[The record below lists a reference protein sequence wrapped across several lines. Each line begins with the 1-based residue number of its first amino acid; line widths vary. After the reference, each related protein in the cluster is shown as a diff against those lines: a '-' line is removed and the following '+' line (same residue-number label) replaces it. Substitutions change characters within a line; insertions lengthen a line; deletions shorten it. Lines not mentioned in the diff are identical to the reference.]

1 MIKFFRKIR
10 YDLMEKNNTGKYLK
24 YAIGEIVLVV
34 IGILI
39 ALQIN
44 TWNEQRKENKK
55 ELVVLKKLR
64 EDYRA
69 NLVQLEEKMATRNKI
84 LVSSVQLLKAFNQ
97 PVGTIRDSVIKD
109 LAIINN
115 DPTFDPIQ
123 NNLISSGNLMLIR
136 NEKLNHL
143 LSNWSSDV
151 LAVKEIEQVWA
162 EKANVQL
169 DVITYELGLGRDIAN
184 SFIND
189 SGHLWLLDNN
199 PNSYKME
206 IGTSKL
212 GAPLNEILTD
222 KKLESII
229 GSGATLNRSAN
240 IQSEALR
247 KRILEILDLIDAEI
261 KE

>member
-1 MIKFFRKIR
+1 MINFFRQIR
-10 YDLMEKNNTGKYLK
+10 QNIIMENKTGKYLK

-44 TWNEQRKENKK
+44 NWNEQRKDRIK
-55 ELVVLKKLR
+55 EKVVLKKLQ
-64 EDYRA
+64 EDYEA
-69 NLVQLEEKMATRNKI
+69 NLIQLEEKMATRNKI
-84 LVSSVQLLKAFNQ
+84 LVSGVQLLQAFDQ
-97 PVGTIRDSVIKD
+97 PVGVNRDSLIKD
-109 LAIINN
+109 IAVINN

-123 NNLISSGNLMLIR
+123 NNLTGSGHLMLIR
-136 NEKLNHL
+136 NEKLNNL

-151 LAVKEIEQVWA
+151 VSVQEIELIWSDKSNGA
-162 EKANVQL
+162 L
-169 DVITYELGLGRDIAN
+169 DVITSELGIGRDVAN

-189 SGHLWLLDNN
+189 SRHLWLLDNN

-212 GAPLNEILTD
+212 GAPLNEILAN

-229 GSGATLNRSAN
+229 SSGISLNKSAN
-240 IQSEALR
+240 VQSEALR
-247 KRILEILDLIDAEI
+247 NRILEILDLIKAEI
-261 KE
+261 

>member
-1 MIKFFRKIR
+1 
-10 YDLMEKNNTGKYLK
+10 MEKNKTGKYLK

-44 TWNEQRKENKK
+44 NWNEQRKDRVK
-55 ELVVLKKLR
+55 EKVVLKKLQ
-64 EDYRA
+64 EDYEA
-69 NLVQLEEKMATRNKI
+69 NLIQLEEKMATRNKI
-84 LVSSVQLLKAFNQ
+84 LVSGVQLLQAFDQ
-97 PVGTIRDSVIKD
+97 PVGVNRDSLIKD
-109 LAIINN
+109 IAVINN

-123 NNLISSGNLMLIR
+123 NNLTGSGHLILIR
-136 NEKLNHL
+136 NERLNNL

-151 LAVKEIEQVWA
+151 VAVQEIELVWSD
-162 EKANVQL
+162 KSNGPL
-169 DVITYELGLGRDIAN
+169 DVITSELGIGRDIAN

-189 SGHLWLLDNN
+189 SRHLWLLDNN

-212 GAPLNEILTD
+212 GAPLNEILAN

-229 GSGATLNRSAN
+229 SSGISLNKSAN
-240 IQSEALR
+240 VQSEALR
-247 KRILEILDLIDAEI
+247 NRILEILDLIKAEI
-261 KE
+261 